1 MDICYTDDVQTDF
14 GGELID
20 RCPQYS
26 NMSDEIF
33 PECSIDIFTES
44 FVTFQRWTNLDLI
57 MCIIQLPTKRE
68 RLAESAYSFE
78 FDYTEEMHNDRC
90 RQFESTA

>member
-1 MDICYTDDVQTDF
+1 MDICCTDDVQTDF
-14 GGELID
+14 GGELVD
-20 RCPQYS
+20 APA
-26 NMSDEIF
+26 NMSDEKF
-33 PECSIDIFTES
+33 PQCSIDIFTES

-57 MCIIQLPTKRE
+57 MCIIQLPTRRK
-68 RLAESAYSFE
+68 RLAEFAYSFE